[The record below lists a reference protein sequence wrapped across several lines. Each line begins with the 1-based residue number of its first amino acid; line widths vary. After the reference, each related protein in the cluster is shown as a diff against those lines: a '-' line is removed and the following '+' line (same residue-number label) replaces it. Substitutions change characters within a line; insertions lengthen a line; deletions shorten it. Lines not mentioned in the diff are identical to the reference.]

1 MNYNFEKYIVTLQNN
16 PLFHDIP
23 IMDIPL
29 LLNRLHASIKSYT
42 KNSYIKNSGE
52 PADFIGIVLTGEIHI
67 IQDDYYGNRSII
79 ASVIE
84 NEIFGE
90 AFSCANIKQLPVDI
104 IAANDC
110 TILFLNSNI
119 LLSSCDGNCSFHH
132 KLINNLLHII
142 AVKNMMLNQKL
153 TYSSHKTTKE
163 KLLAY
168 LNDMAKQNASD
179 EFTIPF
185 NRQQLADYLGIERSA
200 MSTEITKLAK
210 AGILETQRNHFKLIK
225 TLEHR

>member
-1 MNYNFEKYIVTLQNN
+1 MNHNFEKYIVTLQNN

-23 IMDIPL
+23 IMDISL
-29 LLNRLHASIKSYT
+29 LLSRLHASIKSYT

-52 PADFIGIVLTGEIHI
+52 AADFIGIVLTGEIHI

-79 ASVIE
+79 ASVKE
-84 NEIFGE
+84 NELFGE
-90 AFSCANIKQLPVDI
+90 AFACANLKHLPVDI
-104 IAANDC
+104 IAAGDC
-110 TILFLNSNI
+110 SILFLNSNI
-119 LLSSCDGNCSFHH
+119 LLSSCDGNCTFHH

-153 TYSSHKTTKE
+153 AYSAHKTTKE

-168 LNDMAKQNASD
+168 LNDMAKQNAAY
-179 EFTIPF
+179 EVNIPF

-210 AGILETQRNHFKLIK
+210 AGILETRHNHFKIIK
-225 TLEHR
+225 TLD

>member
-1 MNYNFEKYIVTLQNN
+1 MNYNFEKYIETLQKN

-23 IMDIPL
+23 IMNIPL
-29 LLNRLHASIKSYT
+29 LLSGLQASLKSYP
-42 KNSYIKNSGE
+42 KNSYIKYSGE

-79 ASVIE
+79 ASVTE
-84 NEIFGE
+84 NELFGE
-90 AFSCANIKQLPVDI
+90 AFACANTKHLPVDI
-104 IAANDC
+104 IAASGC
-110 TILFLNSNI
+110 TILFLNSNS
-119 LLSSCDGNCSFHH
+119 LLYSCDGNCSFHH
-132 KLINNLLHII
+132 KLMNNLLHII

-153 TYSSHKTTKE
+153 NYTAHKTTKE

-168 LNDMAKQNASD
+168 LNDMAKQNAAD

-200 MSTEITKLAK
+200 MSTELNKLAK

>member
-1 MNYNFEKYIVTLQNN
+1 MNHNFEKYIETLQKN

-23 IMDIPL
+23 IMNISL
-29 LLNRLHASIKSYT
+29 LLSRLQASLKSFP

-52 PADFIGIVLTGEIHI
+52 PTDFIGIVLTGEIHI
-67 IQDDYYGNRSII
+67 IQDDYYGNRNII

-84 NEIFGE
+84 NELFGE
-90 AFSCANIKQLPVDI
+90 AFACTNMKHLPVDI

-153 TYSSHKTTKE
+153 TYTAHKTTKE

-168 LNDMAKQNASD
+168 LNDMAKQNAAD

-200 MSTEITKLAK
+200 MSTELNKLAK

-225 TLEHR
+225 TLD